1 MNITEP
7 APVAEPF
14 VVQDVFVSGLLRI
27 EAVAPDTFRFVFY
40 VNQVSSFGEMERV
53 IVARLVVGA
62 EAARAGS
69 VATLA
74 TLSEP
79 RVCTECPRQSCH

>member
-27 EAVAPDTFRFVFY
+27 EAVAPDTFRFVFF

-69 VATLA
+69 MATLA

-79 RVCTECPRQSCH
+79 RVCTECPKQSCH